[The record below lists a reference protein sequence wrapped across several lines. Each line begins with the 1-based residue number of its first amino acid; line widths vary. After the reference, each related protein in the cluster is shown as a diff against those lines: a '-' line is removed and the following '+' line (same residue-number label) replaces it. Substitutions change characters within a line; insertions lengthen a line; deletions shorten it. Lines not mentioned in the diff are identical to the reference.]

1 MTNWLIS
8 ITAVLLPKPISS
20 HSRCQYTLCI
30 DRFLHRLIRSF
41 GGSRCSILLNSR
53 FPHSDDTARKRRN
66 PNLKQ
71 RLCVCVYFGFFLFFL
86 GFFCWHIIHGNIIK
100 WGKNWHN
107 LTLVS
112 ATCARLQ
119 KSRGAQVTEALQI
132 WCDIKLSTRGKH
144 KNNKLCYLSH
154 IFVWECLSLF
164 CFFANKIFD
173 TNYYKQINKCNNS

>member
-1 MTNWLIS
+1 MPVYPLYWGYTVLIAFC
-8 ITAVLLPKPISS
+8 TASFA
-20 HSRCQYTLCI
+20 HSEEAVAAFSWTVGFPTQM
-30 DRFLHRLIRSF
+30 
-41 GGSRCSILLNSR
+41 ILLGREEIQTWSKD
-53 FPHSDDTARKRRN
+53 F
-66 PNLKQ
+66 
-71 RLCVCVYFGFFLFFL
+71 VCVFISGFFCFFW